1 GKIMRIRVAL
11 AFIALLLMI
20 MGPAAAIGMSS
31 GSGCVARNA
40 LEAYCVNHGG
50 CPKDGNCYFPDG
62 GYCDLES
69 FYRGTCPGKEYY
81 EDALWMLEAYA
92 FLYGDFTPYG
102 QYYVPGTGY
111 SYYAN
116 PYANQLSNP
125 YWNSDLGSSYY
136 WPVYAQGY
144 GTGYGTDYGAGY
156 GTGYGPAY
164 GKGYST
170 S

>member
-1 GKIMRIRVAL
+1 MAAL
-11 AFIALLLMI
+11 RETLWRPIALTMEDVLKTKLL
-20 MGPAAAIGMSS
+20 
-31 GSGCVARNA
+31 
-40 LEAYCVNHGG
+40 
-50 CPKDGNCYFPDG
+50 FPDG

-69 FYRGTCPGKEYY
+69 FYREPVLAKYY
-81 EDALWMLEAYA
+81 EDALWMLEAYT

-136 WPVYAQGY
+136 WPVYAQG
-144 GTGYGTDYGAGY
+144 
-156 GTGYGPAY
+156 
-164 GKGYST
+164 
-170 S
+170 